1 MKPQT
6 QTDDS
11 ILLGVRSLVARYL
24 LKKRKQRRI
33 HLLEFLACDSSVGRA
48 VDCKKT
54 LAYFL
59 SRVVVS
65 RRRCVFFVV
74 AFWDRVGRAVD
85 CIKTLAYFLSRE
97 TKTKKKVSESTTSL

>member
-1 MKPQT
+1 MRDT
-6 QTDDS
+6 F
-11 ILLGVRSLVARYL
+11 
-24 LKKRKQRRI
+24 LKKGNND
-33 HLLEFLACDSSVGRA
+33 EFIFLNSSRA
-48 VDCKKT
+48 IAQLVEQWIVKKS